1 MRYDIQDLFMVE
13 RDDLVFEGVVVK
25 VGVLAVELFQKGQEI
40 DDYVVGIQ
48 VF

>member
-25 VGVLAVELFQKGQEI
+25 VVKVGVLAVELF
-40 DDYVVGIQ
+40 
-48 VF
+48 

>member
-25 VGVLAVELFQKGQEI
+25 VGVLAVELF
-40 DDYVVGIQ
+40 
-48 VF
+48 